1 MFRKLIDVIDRWFE
15 VWVVALAIITGA
27 WVVYRIIEFLIK

>member
-1 MFRKLIDVIDRWFE
+1 MLDKILSSIDRWFE